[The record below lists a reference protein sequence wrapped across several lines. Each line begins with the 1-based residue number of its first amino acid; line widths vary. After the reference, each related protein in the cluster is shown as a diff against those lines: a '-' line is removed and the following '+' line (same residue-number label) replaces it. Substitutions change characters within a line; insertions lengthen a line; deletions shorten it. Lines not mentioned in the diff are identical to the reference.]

1 MYNIFTKNTY
11 RTMNFDRLFEIKSN
25 TLKVKSGE
33 ILISEPFLSDFYF
46 TRSVIFLVDHDED
59 TGSLGVIINK
69 RLSLKI
75 NDIID
80 DFPKF
85 DGDVYLGGPVATDSI
100 FFIHTLGVMIPDSIE
115 IHDGI
120 FWSGNINAVKALIR
134 EGFVTKHDIRFYVGY
149 AGWDAGQL
157 VSELKRNSWLV
168 GQISSKLILTT
179 NPSKMWSEFVNVMG
193 EKYKFWNKFPINPN
207 DN

>member
-1 MYNIFTKNTY
+1 MNIDK
-11 RTMNFDRLFEIKSN
+11 LFEIKSN
-25 TLKVKSGE
+25 TIEFCAGN
-33 ILISEPFLSDFYF
+33 ILISEPFLNDFYF
-46 TRSVIFLVDHDED
+46 GRSVVLLIDKDEE
-59 TGSLGVIINK
+59 TGCFGVIINK

-85 DGDVYLGGPVATDSI
+85 DGDVYLGGPVATDSL
-100 FFIHTLGVMIPDSIE
+100 FFIHTLGVIIPDSTE
-115 IHDGI
+115 IRKGI

-134 EGFVTKHDIRFYVGY
+134 EGLINKHEIRFYIGY

-157 VSELKRNSWLV
+157 KSELQRNSWLV
-168 GQISSKLILTT
+168 GDIPTKLILNT
-179 NPSKMWSEFVNVMG
+179 NPGKMWSTFTQNMG
-193 EKYKFWNKFPINPN
+193 ERYRLWNQYPTNPN

>member
-1 MYNIFTKNTY
+1 
-11 RTMNFDRLFEIKSN
+11 MNFDRLFEIKSN
-25 TLKVKSGE
+25 TLEVKSGD

-46 TRSVIFLVDHDED
+46 TRSVIFLVDHNEE

-69 RLSLKI
+69 RLSLNI

-85 DGDVYLGGPVATDSI
+85 DGDVFLGGPVATDNI

-115 IHDGI
+115 IRDGI

-134 EGFVTKHDIRFYVGY
+134 EGFVTKHDIRFYIGY

-168 GQISSKLILTT
+168 GEMPSKLILRT
-179 NPSKMWSEFVNVMG
+179 NPAKMWPDFVEKMG

>member
-1 MYNIFTKNTY
+1 
-11 RTMNFDRLFEIKSN
+11 MNFDRLFEIKNN
-25 TLKVKSGE
+25 TLEVKSGD

-59 TGSLGVIINK
+59 TGSLGIIINK
-69 RLSLKI
+69 RLTLKI

-100 FFIHTLGVMIPDSIE
+100 FFIHTLGVMIPDSTE